1 MTLRKRKTV
10 KHINFY
16 IRKMIKLFI
25 VCTLIIF
32 NEKRQICKTHGL
44 KLVDENGEEYN
55 KEK

>member
-1 MTLRKRKTV
+1 MTLRKHKTV

-16 IRKMIKLFI
+16 IRKMVKLFI